1 MAEDK
6 EPDSTDESNPSPAD
20 EPTPESTDEPTNEE
34 LAASGERA
42 SDDVT
47 DDEPG
52 DDEPGD
58 DEPGDD
64 GADGDE
70 ESATAKEK
78 VPAMAGAKSRG
89 PRKKDAPTPKR
100 DGSGTGRSKRTTPVK
115 FVGES
120 VEELRKVVYPTG
132 QQLRSY
138 FIVVLVFVLFIIAF
152 VSLLDLAFG
161 WAILKVFSS

>member
-6 EPDSTDESNPSPAD
+6 EPDSTDESNPSSAD
-20 EPTPESTDEPTNEE
+20 EPTPESTESEPTDPESTDPEPTDEE
-34 LAASGERA
+34 LAYV
-42 SDDVT
+42 DDSAEGDGSTGDPST
-47 DDEPG
+47 DDP
-52 DDEPGD
+52 
-58 DEPGDD
+58 
-64 GADGDE
+64 
-70 ESATAKEK
+70 ESADEK

-89 PRKKDAPTPKR
+89 PRKKDAPTPKQ
-100 DGSGTGRSKRTTPVK
+100 SGGRGAKRKRTTPVQ

-120 VEELRKVVYPTG
+120 VEELRKVVYPTST
-132 QQLRSY
+132 QLRSY

>member
-20 EPTPESTDEPTNEE
+20 EPAPESTDDESTAPEPTRGEPTNEE
-34 LAASGERA
+34 LAAAGDRVPDGGLDEDDSSTDEDA
-42 SDDVT
+42 SA
-47 DDEPG
+47 E
-52 DDEPGD
+52 
-58 DEPGDD
+58 
-64 GADGDE
+64 
-70 ESATAKEK
+70 EK

-89 PRKKDAPTPKR
+89 PRKKDAPTPRQSGDRNTKR
-100 DGSGTGRSKRTTPVK
+100 KRTTPVK
-115 FVGES
+115 FIGES

-132 QQLRSY
+132 TQLRSY

-152 VSLLDLAFG
+152 VSVLDLAFG

>member
-6 EPDSTDESNPSPAD
+6 EPDSTDESNPSSAD
-20 EPTPESTDEPTNEE
+20 EPTPESTDPESTDPEPTDPEPTDEE
-34 LAASGERA
+34 LAAADDSG
-42 SDDVT
+42 
-47 DDEPG
+47 
-52 DDEPGD
+52 
-58 DEPGDD
+58 D
-64 GADGDE
+64 GEAPESGDE
-70 ESATAKEK
+70 TGSADVNEPADEK

-89 PRKKDAPTPKR
+89 PRKKDAPTPKQ
-100 DGSGTGRSKRTTPVK
+100 SGDRGTKRKRTTPVQ

-120 VEELRKVVYPTG
+120 VEELRKVVYPTST
-132 QQLRSY
+132 QLRSY